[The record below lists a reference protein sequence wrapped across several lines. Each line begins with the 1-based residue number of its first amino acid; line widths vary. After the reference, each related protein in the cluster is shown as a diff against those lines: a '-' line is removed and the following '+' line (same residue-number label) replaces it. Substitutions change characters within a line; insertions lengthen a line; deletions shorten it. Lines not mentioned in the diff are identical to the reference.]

1 MRIVSKPLL
10 SLSISASCLGLAAC
24 GGSSGGSTTPTGP
37 DTAAR
42 TLAATNTAQAN
53 SACTAVQPFYWEIGD
68 KTQRLA
74 SASMGGM
81 TYTASTSMP
90 IASAS
95 KWLYGA
101 YVAERRAGVLTAE
114 DIKYLNFRS
123 GYTNFSSGGCDNADT
138 VASCL
143 THDGNGDYVASTAG
157 KFYYSGAHMQK
168 HASLPSPGM
177 GLGALA
183 NAALATEIR
192 AQLGTDIELSYTQPQ
207 LAGGVKTTPNDYALF
222 LRKLLNNQLKMAALL
237 GSNKVCTNPTTCTDA
252 LRTPITANVDWH
264 YSVGHWVEDDPATG
278 DGAFSSAGAFGF
290 YPWVDAGKTYYGIVA
305 RVDGIG
311 GGNDSAVCGAIIRKA
326 WTTGVQ
332 Q

>member
-1 MRIVSKPLL
+1 MRTVSKPLL
-10 SLSISASCLGLAAC
+10 LALIGASCLALAAC
-24 GGSSGGSTTPTGP
+24 GGSSGGSDPM
-37 DTAAR
+37 AAR
-42 TLAATNTAQAN
+42 TLAATNTAQSN
-53 SACTAVQPFYWEIGD
+53 TACTAIQPFYWEIGD

-74 SASMGGM
+74 SASAGGT

-114 DIKYLNFRS
+114 DIKYLHFQS
-123 GYTNFSSGGCDNADT
+123 GYTNFSMGGCDNADT

-143 THDGNGDYVASTAG
+143 THDGNGDYSTGTDG
-157 KFYYSGAHMQK
+157 KFYYSGGHMQK

-177 GLGALA
+177 GLGAMA
-183 NAALATEIR
+183 NAALATEVR
-192 AQLGTDIELSYTQPQ
+192 AQLGTDIDLSYTQPQ
-207 LAGGVKTTPNDYALF
+207 LAGGVKTTANDYALF

-264 YSVGHWVEDDPATG
+264 YSVGHWVEDDPASG

-305 RVDGIG
+305 RVDLIG
-311 GGNDSAVCGAIIRKA
+311 GGNDSAICGALIRKA
-326 WTTGVQ
+326 WMTSVQ

>member
-10 SLSISASCLGLAAC
+10 FVLMGASCLALAAC
-24 GGSSGGSTTPTGP
+24 GGSSGGSDPL
-37 DTAAR
+37 AAR
-42 TLAATNTAQAN
+42 TLAATNTAQSN
-53 SACTAVQPFYWEIGD
+53 SACTAIQPFYWEIGD

-74 SASMGGM
+74 SASAGGT

-114 DIKYLNFRS
+114 DIKYLHFQS
-123 GYTNFSSGGCDNADT
+123 GYTNFSSGGCTNSET

-143 THDGNGDYVASTAG
+143 THDGNGDYSVGTDG
-157 KFYYSGAHMQK
+157 KFFYNGAHMQK

-177 GLGALA
+177 GLGAMA
-183 NAALATEIR
+183 NAELATEVR
-192 AQLGTDIELSYTQPQ
+192 AQLGTDIGLTYTQPQ
-207 LAGGVKTTPNDYALF
+207 LAGGVKTTANDYALF
-222 LRKLLNNQLKMAALL
+222 LRKLLNNQLKMTALL

-264 YSVGHWVEDDPATG
+264 YSVGHWVEDDPTSG

-290 YPWVDAGKTYYGIVA
+290 YPWVDASKTYYGVVA
-305 RVDGIG
+305 RVDLVG
-311 GGNDSAVCGAIIRKA
+311 GGNDSAICGALIRKA
-326 WTTGVQ
+326 WMTSVQ